1 MELVDDMTL
10 IDFDSVVFEN
20 EFDQHYGLLA
30 PEQTV
35 LVRAYSDDSD
45 DRMLA
50 EIRPKFIVMFEPNME
65 FIRRIEVSAMDPDS
79 AGNTH
84 GPYLMQVYKS
94 SNPGLGVRVY
104 HMVYSNSCE
113 EHKYLAGIRK
123 EKESFERLIKER
135 GASSL
140 FSLFIFPVL
149 IEEVSSPCS
158 YLSWRKEDKGPV
170 QVIRLLKLSIH
181 G

>member
-1 MELVDDMTL
+1 ML
-10 IDFDSVVFEN
+10 DFESGAFEN
-20 EFDQHYGLLA
+20 EFDIHYGLIA
-30 PEQTV
+30 PKQTV

-50 EIRPKFIVMFEPNME
+50 EIQPKFIVMFEPSME
-65 FIRRIEVSAMDPDS
+65 CIRRIEVRLKMRLNFLP
-79 AGNTH
+79 NI
-84 GPYLMQVYKS
+84 YMKVYKS
-94 SNPGLGVRVY
+94 SNPGLAVRVY

-135 GASSL
+135 G
-140 FSLFIFPVL
+140 
-149 IEEVSSPCS
+149 VSTLHPLNPSMFNVRVSPCS
-158 YLSWRKEDKGPV
+158 YRCWRSVEMIPV
-170 QVIRLLKLSIH
+170 THSSRQSAP